1 MVNRKKNDKSKH
13 REEAE
18 TPSQP
23 MGWRVPRCRHGYPSV
38 KPALLAAEPGLLRKL
53 PDPWLTFLPFLA
65 PPGLRSDWGR
75 VRRHGDVTTQNP
87 CHLSGTAG
95 RRRFDTR
102 ALNNAS
108 NLGFHE
114 LTRLSQRLAQEGRRM
129 KNLFSTGQR

>member
-1 MVNRKKNDKSKH
+1 MKLRRRPNQWVAVH
-13 REEAE
+13 
-18 TPSQP
+18 
-23 MGWRVPRCRHGYPSV
+23 CRHGYPSA
-38 KPALLAAEPGLLRKL
+38 KPALLAAEPVLLQKL

-65 PPGLRSDWGR
+65 PSGLWSDWGR
-75 VRRHGDVTTQNP
+75 ARRHGDVTKQNP

-114 LTRLSQRLAQEGRRM
+114 LTRLSQRLVQEGRRM